1 MTRVLENP
9 PTWKALHTAKWARTM
24 AKWTITH
31 SSKGGVKWQ
40 VVQFNG
46 KGGQESAGIVDMLAI
61 RKNHKPS
68 GAQMKRG
75 DPFEMILV
83 QVKGGSAPAP
93 SEGDIARMLAV
104 KNHHKADRIVQIE
117 WKKGSVLRCIDLE
130 TGSEHPASE
139 IFGNVPST
147 AKIAAQLQVQ
157 KTHERTEPG

>member
-1 MTRVLENP
+1 MTMAGEKP
-9 PTWKALHTAKWARTM
+9 PAQKALHTAKWARIM

-46 KGGQESAGIVDMLAI
+46 KGGQESAGIVDLLAI

-68 GAQMKRG
+68 DAQMKRG
-75 DPFEMILV
+75 DLFEMILV
-83 QVKGGSAPAP
+83 QVKGGSARAP
-93 SEGDIARMLAV
+93 SQCDIARMLAV
-104 KNHHKADRIVQIE
+104 KNHHKADRLVQIE

-147 AKIAAQLQVQ
+147 AKIAVQLQVQ
-157 KTHERTEPG
+157 KTQEQD